1 MLHRNI
7 YLMYAI
13 SLLQGMV
20 FYAPIAALY
29 RTAQG
34 VTISQITLIEGIS
47 LILCLV
53 FEVPWG
59 MLAERIGYKRT
70 LVVCNL
76 LYALSKLVFWQA
88 TDFTG
93 FLIERILLA
102 AVIAGLSGVDV
113 SILYLSCSKSGS
125 QQVFGIYN
133 ALQTAGLLFA
143 SLVYS
148 RALGDH
154 YSAAGFLTLLSYAAA
169 MLLSLFLV
177 EVRSPD
183 RRPANHSRL
192 LDSVGQL
199 FSDRSLLLF
208 LAAIALLQQTHQS
221 VTVFF
226 SQLQYQLCGMDAP
239 AMGLAHILVSIA
251 GLSAMLSPQVTK
263 KLGAQGTLQ
272 LCCALCTVSCLL
284 LFQFRLSW
292 LSVLAVVA
300 LRMAFGLLEP
310 LQTQL
315 QNHAVTSADR
325 ATALSIQTV
334 VLDSTGAGI
343 SVMLGMVAEQDLPL
357 SFLTGGVLC
366 AISAILLAIWSKSA
380 LSR

>member
-93 FLIERILLA
+93 FLIERILLS

-113 SILYLSCSKSGS
+113 SILYLSCPRSKS
-125 QQVFGIYN
+125 QQVVGIYN

-148 RALGDH
+148 SALGEH
-154 YSAAGFLTLLSYAAA
+154 YSAAGFLTVLSYTAA

-183 RRPANHSRL
+183 RRPADRDRL

-208 LAAIALLQQTHQS
+208 LAAMALLQQTHQS

-263 KLGAQGTLQ
+263 KAGARGTLQ
-272 LCCALCTVSCLL
+272 LCCALCAISCLL
-284 LFQFRLSW
+284 LFRFRLPW

-300 LRMAFGLLEP
+300 LRMAFSLLEP

-315 QNHAVTSADR
+315 QNHAVTSTDR

-343 SVMLGMVAEQDLPL
+343 SVMLGMVAEQDLAL
-357 SFLTGGVLC
+357 SFLTGGILC

-380 LSR
+380 LFR